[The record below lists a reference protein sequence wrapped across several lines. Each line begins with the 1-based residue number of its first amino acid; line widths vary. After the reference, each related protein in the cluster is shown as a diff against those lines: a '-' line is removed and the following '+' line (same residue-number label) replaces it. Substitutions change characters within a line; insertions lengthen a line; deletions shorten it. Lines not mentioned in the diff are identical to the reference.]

1 MNLIKKR
8 DDWIFIATEMEQ
20 YVTTSSN
27 KKLRQKLSDVRDL
40 IERMTDL
47 IGRNEKLAQQSPEA
61 NQVGSRQ

>member
-8 DDWIFIATEMEQ
+8 DDWIFVATELEK
-20 YVTTSSN
+20 YVTASSN
-27 KKLRQKLSDVRDL
+27 KKLRQKLSDVRDM

-61 NQVGSRQ
+61 NRSE